1 MIKNRKTIISIFLA
15 SLLVVSCAPIQKSKV
30 SDNAYGVKKMVGIGD
45 LVYSA
50 EKRKSLPN
58 LFGKADLF
66 GRTTTAGRTTVVYAG
81 AKAGIAYFQRKT
93 VDIDSGETTM
103 NRGPIIIPNTQTTY
117 HSGNVAGYSYSGTS
131 TGTAP
136 PTVINPSKPDA
147 KYMDR
152 GTLFIQ
158 IEIAK
163 LPQSFVIEGEKV
175 TVLRADTNS
184 ADVILNK

>member
-1 MIKNRKTIISIFLA
+1 M
-15 SLLVVSCAPIQKSKV
+15 
-30 SDNAYGVKKMVGIGD
+30 
-45 LVYSA
+45 
-50 EKRKSLPN
+50 PN
-58 LFGKADLF
+58 SFGKADLF

-103 NRGPIIIPNTQTTY
+103 NQGPIIIPNTQTTY
-117 HSGNVAGYSYSGTS
+117 HSGTVGGYSYSGSS

-147 KYMDR
+147 KYIDR

-158 IEIAK
+158 VEIAK